1 MGSSPAGTSPPERL
15 AGKVAV
21 ITGAGTGIG
30 AATARRFAAEGASV
44 VLTGRREE
52 PLRAAAEGL
61 GERALCVPADVTE
74 GAAVRRLRDAA
85 LERFGWLDIVV
96 ANAGGHGFGA
106 AADVDDQSWEHS
118 LRANLTSAFVTVRE
132 TLPELRKRGGSVVV
146 VSSLAGLTAGP
157 EVCGYVTAKHALLG
171 LTRSLARDYGRDGV
185 RVNAVCPG
193 WVRTPMADAEMD
205 ELGRLH
211 GIGRQEAYRLA
222 TKDTPLGR
230 PAEPEEIASII
241 AFLGSADSAV
251 MTGTV
256 LPADAGATAVD
267 LPTLAFAP

>member
-1 MGSSPAGTSPPERL
+1 MGSSPADTIPPERL

-30 AATARRFAAEGASV
+30 AATARRFAAEGAAV

-52 PLRAAAEGL
+52 PLHAAAEGL
-61 GERALCVPADVTE
+61 GERALCVPADVTDA
-74 GAAVRRLRDAA
+74 AAVRGVRDAA
-85 LERFGWLDIVV
+85 LDRFGGLDIVV
-96 ANAGGHGFGA
+96 ANAGGHGVGA
-106 AADVDDQSWEHS
+106 ATDVDDAAWQRG
-118 LRANLTSAFVTVRE
+118 LQANLNSAFVTARE
-132 TLPELRKRGGSVVV
+132 TLPELRSRHGCMVM
-146 VSSLAGLTAGP
+146 VSSIAGLAAAP
-157 EVCGYVTAKHALLG
+157 EMCGYVTAKHALIG
-171 LTRSLARDYGRDGV
+171 LTRSLARDYGKDGV
-185 RVNAVCPG
+185 RVNALCPG

-256 LPADAGATAVD
+256 LVADAGAGAVD
-267 LPTLAFAP
+267 LPTLAFTP